1 LCCPD
6 FADCFVYFPTISS
19 PSVTIID
26 ALNYGNLPPLRCPSL
41 LSISLPLILTFFFP
55 FLTPSF
61 PKDIG
66 SPQLLKSYESK
77 RYYSNLSM
85 MSIVDSLNTI
95 FSIGKTDHTH
105 STGGGPGPEKA
116 ALFLRSAGMLGINS
130 LGMFKGRIAKMAMG
144 TQPPKSA

>member
-1 LCCPD
+1 MPLIIVTVLP
-6 FADCFVYFPTISS
+6 FAVLLSS
-19 PSVTIID
+19 LSLYLSSSHHNIFLSLIPPFLLHS
-26 ALNYGNLPPLRCPSL
+26 LPPSL
-41 LSISLPLILTFFFP
+41 L
-55 FLTPSF
+55 
-61 PKDIG
+61 KDIG

-95 FSIGKTDHTH
+95 FSIGKTDHTQ

-144 TQPPKSA
+144 TQPPNSA